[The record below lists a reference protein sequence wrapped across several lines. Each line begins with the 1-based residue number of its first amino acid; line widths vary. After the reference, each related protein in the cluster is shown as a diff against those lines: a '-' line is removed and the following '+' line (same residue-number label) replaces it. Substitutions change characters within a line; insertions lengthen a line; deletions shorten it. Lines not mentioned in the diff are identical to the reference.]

1 MHTTKEAIPYIIIP
15 FLVVIAFAASL
26 QNSFVWD
33 DYLMIVNNPRIA
45 LPAKDILSIF
55 TMPLSKFTGYPEH
68 LQVYYRPV
76 LFLYF
81 ILNYKIWGM
90 NPAGFHLTNILLHI
104 ITAIVLYRTGL
115 RLFDYRENSK
125 LTALIGASVFAVHPI
140 NSELAGRA
148 ASGEILFGF
157 FIIFSLYFFLRESKY
172 LSLLTFALALLSKEP
187 AVMFPFAL
195 VILAIDKKGIK
206 KGIITLTP
214 YIMLV
219 GAYLILRTL
228 TVDTVLGSEITQPI
242 FTRIITMS
250 TAAFDYTKSFV
261 LPYPLKLFYPAEW
274 HASLFEPKVIFAIV
288 TLIAI
293 SFSAYNL
300 RKDKVMLFLLLAPY
314 IMLIPVI
321 WRVNTLPVG
330 SNLSYISNRFL
341 YVSIMPFSLFASAMA
356 QRLFKG
362 YAKKYLVAG
371 CLSVIIILI
380 ALTALSN
387 RDWKDN
393 MTFFKKIIEQAPNT
407 EFARIGLGNAY
418 KEAGRLDDA
427 MREWQIAL
435 QLNPDQIELFNA
447 VGNVYFLRGD
457 YERAILMYETALEKG
472 SQSVEL
478 YYNLALSLESM
489 GEKDKASVYYR
500 EFIKIAPAHYKDIV
514 SELKMRW
521 GDSK

>member
-1 MHTTKEAIPYIIIP
+1 MKYYIILIL
-15 FLVVIAFAASL
+15 LVVLAFANSI

-33 DYLMIVNNPRIA
+33 DYLMIVDNPRIDLA
-45 LPAKDILSIF
+45 PKEMLSLF

-90 NPAGFHLTNILLHI
+90 NPAGFHLANILI
-104 ITAIVLYRTGL
+104 YITTVLVLYRAGL
-115 RLFDYRENSK
+115 HLFDRQENSK
-125 LTALIGASVFAVHPI
+125 LTSLIGASVFAVHPV
-140 NSELAGRA
+140 NSEMAGRA

-157 FIIFSLYFFLRESKY
+157 FILLSLYFFLKERKY
-172 LSLLTFALALLSKEP
+172 LSLFTFALALLSKEP

-206 KGIITLTP
+206 KGISTMMP
-214 YIMLV
+214 YIMLI
-219 GAYLILRTL
+219 GSYFILRTI
-228 TVDTVLGSEITQPI
+228 TVDTVLGSEITQPV

-250 TAAFDYTKSFV
+250 VAIFDYTKSFV

-274 HASLFEPKVIFAIV
+274 HTSLSEPKVILAIA

-293 SFSAYNL
+293 SFSVYKL

-330 SNLSYISNRFL
+330 SNLSSISNRFL
-341 YVSIMPFSLFASAMA
+341 YVSIMPFSLFAAAMA

-362 YAKKYLVAG
+362 YTKKYLVAG
-371 CLSVIIILI
+371 CLSVIIILT

-387 RDWKDN
+387 RDWGN
-393 MTFFKKIIEQAPNT
+393 NITFFGKIIEQSPNT

-418 KEAGRLDDA
+418 KEAGRLDEA

-435 QLNPDQIELFNA
+435 QINPNQIELFNA
-447 VGNVYFLRGD
+447 VGNIYFLRGD
-457 YERAILMYETALEKG
+457 YEKAINMYETAFIKG
-472 SQSVEL
+472 SQTVEL
-478 YYNLALSLESM
+478 YYNLALSLESV
-489 GEKDKASVYYR
+489 GKKDKASVYYR
-500 EFIKIAPAHYKDIV
+500 EFIKIAPAQYKDIV
-514 SELKMRW
+514 SELKIRL
-521 GDSK
+521 GNSK